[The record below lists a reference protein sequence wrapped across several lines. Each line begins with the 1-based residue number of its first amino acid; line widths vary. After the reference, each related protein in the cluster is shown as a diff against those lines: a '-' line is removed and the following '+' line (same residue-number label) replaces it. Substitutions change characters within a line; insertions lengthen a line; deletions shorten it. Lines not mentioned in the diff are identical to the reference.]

1 MRTSLA
7 CLILTLMTL
16 GTACSQSADDHG
28 LGSARTHWMNQL
40 PSSYSFTW
48 TQSCYCIP
56 DMTRPIRITVA
67 SGQIT
72 SAVFADDQQ
81 AVGDP
86 VRRNLQT
93 IDGVFDKIQAALD
106 QGADEVT
113 VDFDPT
119 RGYPRSVFVDYSR
132 QAADEELL
140 LQISDFTVNAG

>member
-1 MRTSLA
+1 MRTSFA
-7 CLILTLMTL
+7 CLFLTLLTL
-16 GTACSQSADDHG
+16 GTACSRSGDDHG
-28 LGSARTHWMNQL
+28 LGTARMRWVNQL

-48 TQSCYCIP
+48 TQSCDCLS

-81 AVGDP
+81 VVGEP
-86 VRRNLQT
+86 IRRNLQT
-93 IDGVFDKIQAALD
+93 IDGVFDEIQAALD
-106 QGADEVT
+106 QDAEEVT

-132 QAADEELL
+132 QVADEELI
-140 LQISDFTVNAG
+140 LQISNFTANAG